1 MTIFMDILIH
11 TFLSNLKQEQ
21 QHFSNICL
29 KRVLYLQFTTLL
41 STGILFTNIL
51 YNMINIHESF
61 SQKTFAEQKLK
72 LSSYILI
79 GKDSVNVEF
88 RTTILNHQNDGHSC
102 GSYSLIYIL
111 LKSIKFDVDLSQFN
125 LSSNIHD
132 IHKLILQDIQH
143 YVFQSKQAKNWLSIQ
158 YLM

>member
-1 MTIFMDILIH
+1 MTIFMDILID

-29 KRVLYLQFTTLL
+29 KRVLYLQFTTLEFC
-41 STGILFTNIL
+41 SNIS